1 MNRHAALLLAAALA
15 AGSAIASGPAAAVED
30 TVIVEVN
37 RAKVVRL
44 DQPAATVILGNPAV
58 ADALV
63 QNSTMLVVTGK
74 SYGSTNLIVLDAAG
88 ETLDELTLQVTPAEA
103 GVVTMQKGPMRVSYS
118 CNPVC
123 ERTLA
128 IGDSKDPYDDLDS
141 QIQSS
146 LGLAQGQ
153 ADPGR

>member
-1 MNRHAALLLAAALA
+1 MKRHAAI
-15 AGSAIASGPAAAVED
+15 IAAAAVLVLTAGPADAVED
-30 TVIVEVN
+30 SVVVEVN

-44 DQPAATVILGNPAV
+44 DQPAATIILGNPAV

-63 QNSTMLVVTGK
+63 QNRNMLIITGK
-74 SYGSTNLIVLDAAG
+74 SYGSTNLIVLDPAG
-88 ETLDELTLQVTPAEA
+88 ETVEELTLHVTAIED
-103 GVVTMQKGPMRVSYS
+103 GSVTMQKGATRLSFS

-128 IGDSKDPYDDLDS
+128 IGDGKDPFDELDT
-141 QIQSS
+141 QIQIS

-153 ADPGR
+153 AGMR

>member
-1 MNRHAALLLAAALA
+1 MRHAAIIAAATVLVLAAADTA
-15 AGSAIASGPAAAVED
+15 SAIEDSVVVEM
-30 TVIVEVN
+30 N

-44 DQPAATVILGNPAV
+44 DQPAATVILGNPAI

-63 QNSTMLVVTGK
+63 QNRTMLVITGK
-74 SYGSTNLIVLDAAG
+74 SYGSTNLIVLDPAG
-88 ETLDELTLQVTPAEA
+88 ETVEDLTLHVTAVND
-103 GVVTMQKGPMRVSYS
+103 GSVTMQKGTTRLSFS

-128 IGDSKDPYDDLDS
+128 VGDSKDPFSELDS

-153 ADPGR
+153 AGLR

>member
-1 MNRHAALLLAAALA
+1 MKRLAAIIAAATAVVVAAGPALA
-15 AGSAIASGPAAAVED
+15 VQDSV
-30 TVIVEVN
+30 VVEVN

-63 QNSTMLVVTGK
+63 QNRSMLIITGK
-74 SYGSTNLIVLDAAG
+74 SYGSTNLIVLDPAG
-88 ETLDELTLQVTPAEA
+88 ETVEELILHVTAVDD
-103 GVVTMQKGPMRVSYS
+103 GSVTIQKGATRLSFS

-128 IGDSKDPYDDLDS
+128 IGDSKDPFEELDS

-153 ADPGR
+153 AGMR